1 MKPSIKKSIF
11 WIFTAACVPLIC
23 LLLAPSRAGM
33 AQTMLDSSHASTQRE
48 SNSAIIPVPK
58 LENDFYDWYARHD
71 AVIKLIGKQK
81 VDLVFIGDSITHMFG
96 GQPES
101 NICHGAAVWDKYYSK
116 RNAVNLGFG
125 WDRTQN
131 VLWRLQHGELEGIA
145 PKAAV
150 LLIGTN
156 NLTGTEHARINT
168 PSEIAAA
175 IEEICKTIQEK
186 APHCRIILLGVL
198 PRLETKGPKNGFEK
212 PIREINT
219 LLARLDKKEGITF
232 MDLTEKFAGPDG
244 LPRPELME
252 DSVHPSARG
261 YEVMATALEPE
272 LSRLLGE

>member
-1 MKPSIKKSIF
+1 
-11 WIFTAACVPLIC
+11 
-23 LLLAPSRAGM
+23 M
-33 AQTMLDSSHASTQRE
+33 AQTMLDSSQASAQKE
-48 SNSAIIPVPK
+48 NNSAIIPVPK

-96 GQPES
+96 GQPDS
-101 NICHGAAVWDKYYSK
+101 NICHGAAVWEKYYSK

-156 NLTGTEHARINT
+156 NLTGTEHARVNT
-168 PSEIAAA
+168 PPEIAAA
-175 IEEICKTIQEK
+175 IEDICKTIQEK

-232 MDLTEKFAGPDG
+232 MDLTEKFAGPDRRSPYDG
-244 LPRPELME
+244 DYNNVQPRFGIYRDWRAETQTIYFDKILFWHAEP
-252 DSVHPSARG
+252 SGHPDWAVGMPSFQ
-261 YEVMATALEPE
+261 
-272 LSRLLGE
+272 